1 MVVRGNL
8 RSLRIAPFD
17 RARTNSYFFVIFI
30 SPNLVER
37 KTNKVDK
44 KQLN

>member
-1 MVVRGNL
+1 MGECPPPQCEKSRGLAVNVHC
-8 RSLRIAPFD
+8 II
-17 RARTNSYFFVIFI
+17 IFI
-30 SPNLVER
+30 SSKLVER